1 MNSIIIS
8 KFKPL
13 HPALK
18 YTDEIFLFKMKSII
32 EKLKELFNQFV

>member
-8 KFKPL
+8 KFKP
-13 HPALK
+13 HPPLK
-18 YTDEIFLFKMKSII
+18 YTDEIFLFKMKSIN